1 MIEAAS
7 NHDNRAGQVGRAEE
21 AEAGLRSQKFARQ
34 SRGSFLGKRALDL
47 DDAEALAGL
56 RLHHHRALER
66 ARDLGAEPLEPRNLR
81 GDVVGLELFGFRGG
95 PLLNRSEN
103 RGFL

>member
-34 SRGSFLGKRALDL
+34 SRGWRFWGSGRWIWTTQKRWPACASITTERSSVRATLAPSLSSRETSAGMSSVSNFLVF
-47 DDAEALAGL
+47 
-56 RLHHHRALER
+56 
-66 ARDLGAEPLEPRNLR
+66 GAA
-81 GDVVGLELFGFRGG
+81 RGG
-95 PLLNRSEN
+95 LLACC
-103 RGFL
+103 